1 MSLYYHNLESAKSE
15 IRRLRGEVSRLEIAL
30 NCYRNNETV
39 DKSTFDRLSTS
50 YTELNDKFQKLQ
62 IKLINY
68 KLGNT
73 NE

>member
-15 IRRLRGEVSRLEIAL
+15 IKRLREENSRLLEEVKSL
-30 NCYRNNETV
+30 QNNDV
-39 DKSTFDRLSTS
+39 VARSTFDRLTIA
-50 YTELNDKFQKLQ
+50 YTQLNDKFQKLQ